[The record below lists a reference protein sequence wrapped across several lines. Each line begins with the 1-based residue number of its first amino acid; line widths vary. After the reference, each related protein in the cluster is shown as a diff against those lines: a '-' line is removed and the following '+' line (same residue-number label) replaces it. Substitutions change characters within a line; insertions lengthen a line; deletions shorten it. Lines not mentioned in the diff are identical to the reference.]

1 MIADMSASLHSRP
14 TGRAGSSTRNFG
26 RDGIYGLSE
35 EGSPVGLNDPG
46 SGTETAPDPGV
57 VMGERQPT
65 AAADSSS
72 GALVRIR

>member
-1 MIADMSASLHSRP
+1 MDYPNRV
-14 TGRAGSSTRNFG
+14 T
-26 RDGIYGLSE
+26 
-35 EGSPVGLNDPG
+35 PVDLNDPRVRHRN
-46 SGTETAPDPGV
+46 GTGPGV

>member
-1 MIADMSASLHSRP
+1 MDYPNRVAA
-14 TGRAGSSTRNFG
+14 
-26 RDGIYGLSE
+26 
-35 EGSPVGLNDPG
+35 VGLNGPG